1 MYMSYMLYQAERV
14 KTAKEQR
21 EVDAQTGQLA
31 AEFARPWRTQGRRRA
46 DGQRGFRQAAET
58 SRVHDACCCPSAGQ
72 QAICG

>member
-1 MYMSYMLYQAERV
+1 MYTSYMLYQAERV

-21 EVDAQTGQLA
+21 EADAQTGQLA
-31 AEFARPWRTQGRRRA
+31 AEFARLWRTPGRRRA
-46 DGQRGFRQAAET
+46 DGQRGFET